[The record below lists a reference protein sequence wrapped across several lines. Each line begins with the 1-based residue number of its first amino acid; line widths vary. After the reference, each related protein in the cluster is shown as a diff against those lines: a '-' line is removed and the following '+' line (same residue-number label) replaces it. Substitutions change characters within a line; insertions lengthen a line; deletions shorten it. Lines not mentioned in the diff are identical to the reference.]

1 MDSCGYSCTKITA
14 RGSWGVQAVLDNLK
28 SLGMRR
34 LAILGGI
41 GAALV
46 TVLFFGLSLAV
57 APDYAPLY
65 RDMSPAEASR
75 VVGALESAG
84 FKVQTDST
92 GSIVSVPREDIARA
106 RMELAGA
113 GLPDD
118 GTPGWEIFDEASG
131 LGMNTFMQKV
141 NRLRALEGELARSI
155 QTIDGIDA
163 ARVHLVLP
171 EREPFT
177 RERPRPSASV
187 IVRGRGSRQLGQ
199 RQGQAIRAL
208 VASAVPDL
216 APAQVTVLSASG
228 ETILSDDS
236 RAGVEAGM
244 QTMKTGIEDRLSR
257 RVAEI
262 LSARVGAGN
271 ARVQVS
277 VDLTTERQVVRQQS
291 YDPSQRVIRST
302 ETREESRE
310 DSKAARGEVGVAD
323 DIPAALADAGT
334 PTNRNA
340 SNRTDEI
347 VNYEIGGT
355 QSETVREPGEIEKV
369 SVAVLINGIY
379 NVADDGSVA
388 YEERTDEE
396 LARLEELVRSAI
408 GFDDARGDS
417 VSVVSLRFMDYSMDV
432 GEPVGRSFMQILSD
446 NTGSILRGLFALAVI
461 AAVLLWGVRPALRR
475 VGEIEAPKEVAE
487 LSAPREKAP
496 ALPGQAAQPGQA
508 AAQAP
513 QALGQQAQVV
523 QSGTVL
529 DPLPAGAGEMVN
541 IASVQGGI
549 QRGWIS
555 TVSDMIEREP
565 DDALK
570 VIKSWLAEGA

>member
-1 MDSCGYSCTKITA
+1 MLQHGAVGDVQ
-14 RGSWGVQAVLDNLK
+14 GVIDNLK

-65 RDMSPAEASR
+65 RDLSPGEASR
-75 VVGALESAG
+75 VVGTLEQAG
-84 FKVQTDST
+84 FKVQTDAS
-92 GSIVSVPREDIARA
+92 GSVVSVPREDIARA

-141 NRLRALEGELARSI
+141 NRLRVLEGELARSI

-187 IVRGRGSRQLGQ
+187 IVRGRGSRQLGL

-216 APAQVTVLSASG
+216 APASVTVLSASG
-228 ETILSDDS
+228 ETILADDS
-236 RAGVEAGM
+236 EAGVEAGM
-244 QTMKTGIEDRLSR
+244 QSMKAGIEDRLSR
-257 RVAEI
+257 RVTEI

-277 VDLTTERQVVRQQS
+277 VDLTTERQVVREQS

-323 DIPAALADAGT
+323 DIPAALADGA
-334 PTNRNA
+334 PPANRN
-340 SNRTDEI
+340 SSTRTDEI

-355 QSETVREPGEIEKV
+355 QSETVREPGEVEKV

-379 NVADDGSVA
+379 NVADDGTVS
-388 YEERTDEE
+388 YEERSPEE
-396 LARLEELVRSAI
+396 LARLEELVQSAI
-408 GFDDARGDS
+408 GFDTDRGDS

-461 AAVLLWGVRPALRR
+461 AAVLVLGVRPALRR
-475 VGEIEAPKEVAE
+475 VGELEGPKEVAE
-487 LSAPREKAP
+487 LPAAARDNAP
-496 ALPGQAAQPGQA
+496 ALPGQTPQA
-508 AAQAP
+508 AAGAAP
-513 QALGQQAQVV
+513 DVRQPQQAGQPGAQVYHT
-523 QSGTVL
+523 GTVL
-529 DPLPAGAGEMVN
+529 DPLPQGAQDMVR

-549 QRGWIS
+549 QRGWIN
-555 TVSDMIEREP
+555 TVSDMIEHEP
-565 DDALK
+565 DDAIK

>member
-1 MDSCGYSCTKITA
+1 
-14 RGSWGVQAVLDNLK
+14 VQAVLDNLK

-487 LSAPREKAP
+487 LSALREKAP

-508 AAQAP
+508 PAQAP